1 VVRGPTSAL
10 LALLAIAALAGCG
23 DSSEGSERGTAKMI
37 DWDLRQ
43 RPTLEDVDWPKP
55 DVTSVELKPV
65 ESVRIALPE
74 GRTFAARDG
83 IDAVY
88 LDREDKLV
96 TSVAVHSKPLDTDAA
111 FELARDWASE
121 FGLPP
126 EPLERWRRERKAGEL
141 DATAKVLTKGEP
153 GDTVGDD
160 GPAPSVQIGSSTNEQ
175 RPSYVAL
182 QLFWQPPRP

>member
-1 VVRGPTSAL
+1 MRPATSAL
-10 LALLAIAALAGCG
+10 LALLAIAVLAGCG
-23 DSSEGSERGTAKMI
+23 DSSEGADQGTAKMI

-43 RPTLEDVDWPKP
+43 RPTLQDVDWPKP
-55 DVTSVELKPV
+55 EVTSVELKPV

-74 GRTFAARDG
+74 GNAFAARDG
-83 IDAVY
+83 LDAVY
-88 LDREDKLV
+88 MDREDELV
-96 TSVAVHSKPLDTDAA
+96 TSVAVHSKPLDTDGA

-121 FGLPP
+121 FGLPL
-126 EPLERWRRERKAGEL
+126 EPLERWRRERKAGER

-153 GDTVGDD
+153 GDTVGEG